1 MFNIILGVA
10 AVGVGLYILNELD
23 DRAGEEKKRWENQRE
38 SVCKS
43 IEEHNR
49 YIEQHV
55 EYVQS
60 MYDFHQLVDLHYS
73 CMKVANEAY
82 KLLNDA
88 KKSMGAIYDAI
99 NKLKAHRSKL
109 FNDKKESDDYEKKKE
124 IQAEIN
130 MIKEIIDGLYSEL
143 DLIKKDKEHFYQELK
158 AFNLKT
164 SSIKYRIRDNTGYK
178 GFDWYNRLQERTLL
192 RR

>member
-1 MFNIILGVA
+1 
-10 AVGVGLYILNELD
+10 
-23 DRAGEEKKRWENQRE
+23 
-38 SVCKS
+38 
-43 IEEHNR
+43 
-49 YIEQHV
+49 IEQHV

-109 FNDKKESDDYEKKKE
+109 FNDKKESNDYEKKKE

-130 MIKEIIDGLYSEL
+130 MIKKIIDGLYSEL

-158 AFNLKT
+158 GFNLKT